1 MSTEENVKESEVA
14 EEGSAIVQE
23 GFDPSKFNDD
33 NMGDNAPESSI
44 KDNKESDEVET
55 EEVSEEEVSEEE
67 STEEEKQE
75 DGESSYNTIENE
87 VEENATENATENAVE
102 EDTESK
108 EVGGWK
114 EIAEDIGINA
124 DTYEEFKSTLE
135 RQKELS
141 VSGQTNEKIG
151 FMKDMLS
158 LTDEDLMRKEYEA
171 RKYNE
176 EDIDDEID
184 IMVENNTLRSKARS
198 VRRDIEAVIV
208 NEQKA
213 ITEQPSDSESMTQE
227 EIDESNRELKE
238 YLSKTEDFFGG
249 KVNDEQKDGH
259 FTYIE
264 SGKFF
269 EDITESAENVAQ
281 AAWLW
286 RYKDQILKA
295 NITKAVEKGKS
306 SILDNMTN
314 PKNERSTPIPDPV
327 SGEFNSSK
335 FMEQEQM

>member
-55 EEVSEEEVSEEE
+55 EEVAEE
-67 STEEEKQE
+67 STEEVSVE
-75 DGESSYNTIENE
+75 DGGSSYNTIEN
-87 VEENATENATENAVE
+87 AVE
-102 EDTESK
+102 EDIAEDATEDATEDTETK
-108 EVGGWK
+108 EVSGWK

-198 VRRDIEAVIV
+198 VRRDIETVIA
-208 NEQKA
+208 NEQKV

-227 EIDESNRELKE
+227 EVDESNRELKE

-259 FTYIE
+259 FSYIE

-314 PKNERSTPIPDPV
+314 PQNERSTPIPDPV

>member
-23 GFDPSKFNDD
+23 DFDPSKFNDD

-55 EEVSEEEVSEEE
+55 EKVEESTEEEF
-67 STEEEKQE
+67 TEEEKQE
-75 DGESSYNTIENE
+75 DGESSYNTIEN
-87 VEENATENATENAVE
+87 AVE
-102 EDTESK
+102 EDIAEDATEDATEDTETK
-108 EVGGWK
+108 EVSGWK

-198 VRRDIEAVIV
+198 VRRDIETVIA

-227 EIDESNRELKE
+227 EVDESNRELKE

-259 FTYIE
+259 FSYIE

-335 FMEQEQM
+335 FMEEEQM